1 MRYIIAS
8 FLLVAS
14 LVAPARADETAIQNV
29 ISSQIEAFKADDF
42 ATAFTFASPTI
53 QRVFGNAENFGVMV
67 RQGYPMVWRPAEV
80 QFLAVDMIDGQ
91 LWQNVLIRDQ
101 AGQVHLLEY
110 QMIPGEN
117 GWRINAVRLRKDTEG
132 TA

>member
-1 MRYIIAS
+1 MRHIIPA

-29 ISSQIEAFKADDF
+29 ITSQIEAFKVDDF

-53 QRVFGNAENFGVMV
+53 QSVFGNPENFGIMV

-80 QFLAVDMIDGQ
+80 QFLTIDIIDGQ
-91 LWQNVLIRDQ
+91 LWQNVLIRDRE
-101 AGQVHLLEY
+101 GQVHILEY